1 VVLRPEHIW
10 FCSPKAGECLVD
22 FLYVHLFPDYD
33 KRILPHEDSLSACN
47 SRFVANSE
55 VTCSGQERLIYPSR
69 ERNVLLTSRPA
80 SLATFCFK
88 DALRMR
94 FLARTVSY
102 APIGLDPSEGADL
115 RAIQELL
122 GHERLSTT
130 QRYTQLTNAQLQHVY
145 DETHPRAK

>member
-1 VVLRPEHIW
+1 MRIAVL
-10 FCSPKAGECLVD
+10 A
-22 FLYVHLFPDYD
+22 
-33 KRILPHEDSLSACN
+33 
-47 SRFVANSE
+47 SRASGGQLGSYLLID
-55 VTCSGQERLIYPSR
+55 TRSGAQRRCALLRSGQERLIYPSR